1 MYVYSKSPF
10 SRGHHVFAVG
20 IQSAKISRGIRHQW
34 MFVLL
39 TVCVTHKWYLF
50 FNFWLKCW
58 NKTINVIRGSKQLRY
73 QTYFWTETR
82 CTGLA
87 QLSSRVGPVLQ
98 SFWEWPNT
106 NTNELSRTS
115 CVKSNLT
122 THANLWKT
130 TTDWCSGCLLSLL
143 CRWRSYPLF
152 SKLSDITHTNT
163 SRKKK
168 RQYKKVNDL
177 WCSQAVTHPSTNHAL
192 LCLTSPVI
200 GRKG

>member
-34 MFVLL
+34 MSVLL
-39 TVCVTHKWYLF
+39 TVCVAHKWYLF

-98 SFWEWPNT
+98 SFWEWA
-106 NTNELSRTS
+106 NTNELLTTS

-122 THANLWKT
+122 FCKRFLAYGQINYLNCAEIKQYE
-130 TTDWCSGCLLSLL
+130 SGMRKYAYISPT
-143 CRWRSYPLF
+143 YNIEF
-152 SKLSDITHTNT
+152 
-163 SRKKK
+163 KKK
-168 RQYKKVNDL
+168 KQIFRY
-177 WCSQAVTHPSTNHAL
+177 THYYD
-192 LCLTSPVI
+192 
-200 GRKG
+200 RE